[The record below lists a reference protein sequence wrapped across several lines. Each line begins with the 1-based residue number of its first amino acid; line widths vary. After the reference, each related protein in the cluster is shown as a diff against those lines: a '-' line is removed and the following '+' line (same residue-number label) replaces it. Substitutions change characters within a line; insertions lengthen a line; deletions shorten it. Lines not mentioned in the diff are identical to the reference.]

1 MKSSYIK
8 IRPKTLINISR
19 IVTIHYYEFGPN
31 FVFQGESHDFWEMVY
46 VDKGKVQVRRDEE
59 DLILKQGELLFHQPN
74 EFHSI
79 RSLDSSPNF
88 FVISFSSASPAMAYF
103 EKRRTQLDATLKPY
117 LSSIIK
123 EAEKTYNIPKND
135 PNLRKLHRKEDA
147 PLGGEQLIQTYLEQL
162 LIFLL
167 RTITKEGSLVSF
179 PKKGSLEDPLVAAI
193 KQYLAQ
199 HITDTVRI
207 EDICNEFDYSR
218 SYLNKRFQNETGQ
231 SLAAYFIAL
240 KIEEAKRLIRDSD
253 LNFAQISERL
263 SFDNPQYFSRVFKN
277 RTGMTPTEFKNRAHI

>member
-8 IRPKTLINISR
+8 IRPKTIINVSR

-31 FVFQGESHDFWEMVY
+31 FVFQGEKHDFWEMVY
-46 VDKGKVQVRRDEE
+46 VDKGKVQVRCDEE
-59 DLILKQGELLFHQPN
+59 ELVLKQGEILFHQPN

-79 RSLDSSPNF
+79 RSMDSSPNF
-88 FVISFSSASPAMAYF
+88 FVISFTSPSPAMAYF
-103 EKRRTQLDATLKPY
+103 RRHRSQLDNTLKQY

-123 EAEKTYNIPKND
+123 EAEKTYIIPKND
-135 PNLRKLHRKEDA
+135 TSLKKLHRKENA
-147 PLGGEQLIQTYLEQL
+147 PLGGEQLIQMYLEQL

-179 PKKGSLEDPLVAAI
+179 PKKDSQEDPLVAAI

-199 HITDTVRI
+199 HITSTVRI

-218 SYLNKRFQNETGQ
+218 SYLTKRFQAETGY
-231 SLAAYFIAL
+231 SLAAYATNL
-240 KIEEAKRLIRDSD
+240 KIEEAKRMIRESK
-253 LNFAQISERL
+253 LNFAQISEYL

-277 RTGMTPTEFKNRAHI
+277 HTGMTPTEFRNRVHI

>member
-59 DLILKQGELLFHQPN
+59 ELILKQGELLFHQPN

-103 EKRRTQLDATLKPY
+103 VKRRIQLDATLKPY

-135 PNLRKLHRKEDA
+135 PNLRKLHRKENA

-167 RTITKEGSLVSF
+167 RTVTKEGSLVSF
-179 PKKGSLEDPLVAAI
+179 PQKGSQEDPLVAAI

-218 SYLNKRFQNETGQ
+218 SYLNRRFQAETGS
-231 SLAAYFIAL
+231 SLAAYITTL
-240 KIEEAKRLIRDSD
+240 KIEEAKRLIRETD

-263 SFDNPQYFSRVFKN
+263 SFDNPQYFSRVFRK

>member
-1 MKSSYIK
+1 MKTAYIK
-8 IRPKTLINISR
+8 IRPKTVINVSR

-31 FVFQGESHDFWEMVY
+31 FIFQGESHDFWEMVY

-88 FVISFSSASPAMAYF
+88 FVISFSCSSPAMAYF
-103 EKRRTQLDATLKPY
+103 KKHRTQLDNTLKIY

-123 EAEKTYNIPKND
+123 EAEKTYLIPKND
-135 PNLRKLHRKEDA
+135 PNLKKLHRKENA
-147 PLGGEQLIQTYLEQL
+147 PLGGEQLIQSYLEQL

-167 RTITKEGSLVSF
+167 RKTTKADRLVSF
-179 PKKGSLEDPLVAAI
+179 PQKGSQADALVEAI
-193 KQYLAQ
+193 KQYLSQ
-199 HITDTVRI
+199 RVEQTVRI

-218 SYLNKRFQNETGQ
+218 SFLNKRFQVETGQ
-231 SLAAYFIAL
+231 SLAFYFTAL
-240 KIEEAKRLIRDSD
+240 KIEEAKRLIRESD
-253 LNFAQISERL
+253 LNFTQISERL
-263 SFDNPQYFSRVFKN
+263 SFDNPQYFSRVFKK

>member
-167 RTITKEGSLVSF
+167 RTVTKEGSLVSF
-179 PKKGSLEDPLVAAI
+179 PKKGSQEDPLVSAI

-199 HITDTVRI
+199 HITDTVRV

-218 SYLNKRFQNETGQ
+218 SYLTKRFRSETGQ
-231 SLAAYFIAL
+231 GLAAYFIAL
-240 KIEEAKRLIRDSD
+240 KVEEAKRLIRESD

-263 SFDNPQYFSRVFKN
+263 SFDNPQYFSRVFKKH
-277 RTGMTPTEFKNRAHI
+277 TGMTPTEFRNRAHI

>member
-1 MKSSYIK
+1 MKASYIK
-8 IRPKTLINISR
+8 IRPKTIINISR

-59 DLILKQGELLFHQPN
+59 EMILKQGELLFHQPN

-79 RSLDSSPNF
+79 RSLESSPNF

-103 EKRRTQLDATLKPY
+103 SKHRSQLDNTLKQY
-117 LSSIIK
+117 LSFIIK
-123 EAEKTYNIPKND
+123 EAENTYIIPKND
-135 PNLRKLHRKEDA
+135 PNLRKLRRKENA

-179 PKKGSLEDPLVAAI
+179 PKKGSQEDPLVEAI
-193 KQYLAQ
+193 KQYLSQ

-207 EDICNEFDYSR
+207 ENICDEFDYSR
-218 SYLNKRFQNETGQ
+218 SYLNKRFRAEAGS
-231 SLAAYFIAL
+231 SLAAYIASA
-240 KIEEAKRLIRDSD
+240 KIEEAKRLIRESD
-253 LNFAQISERL
+253 LNFAQISEYL
-263 SFDNPQYFSRVFKN
+263 SFDNPQYFSRVFRKH
-277 RTGMTPTEFKNRAHI
+277 TGMTPTEFKNRAHI

>member
-59 DLILKQGELLFHQPN
+59 ALILKQGELLFHQPN

-79 RSLDSSPNF
+79 RSIDSSPNF
-88 FVISFSSASPAMAYF
+88 FVISFSSTSPAMAYF
-103 EKRRTQLDATLKPY
+103 RKYRSQLDNTLKQY

-123 EAEKTYNIPKND
+123 EAEKTYLIPKND
-135 PNLRKLHRKEDA
+135 PSLKKLHRKENA

-179 PKKGSLEDPLVAAI
+179 PKKGSQEDPLVSAI
-193 KQYLAQ
+193 KQYFAQ
-199 HITDTVRI
+199 HITDTVRV

-218 SYLNKRFQNETGQ
+218 SFLNKRFQNETGQ
-231 SLAAYFIAL
+231 SLAAYFTAL

-277 RTGMTPTEFKNRAHI
+277 HTGMTPTEFKNRAHI

>member
-167 RTITKEGSLVSF
+167 RTVTKEGSLVSF
-179 PKKGSLEDPLVAAI
+179 PKKGSQEDPLVSAI

-199 HITDTVRI
+199 HITDTVRV

-240 KIEEAKRLIRDSD
+240 KIEEAKRLIRESD

-263 SFDNPQYFSRVFKN
+263 SFDNPQYFSRVFKKH
-277 RTGMTPTEFKNRAHI
+277 TGMTPTEFRNRAHI

>member
-179 PKKGSLEDPLVAAI
+179 PKKGSQEDPLVAAI

-199 HITDTVRI
+199 HISDTIRV

-218 SYLNKRFQNETGQ
+218 SFLNKRFQNETGQ
-231 SLAAYFIAL
+231 SLASYFTAL

-277 RTGMTPTEFKNRAHI
+277 RTGMTPTEFKKRAHI

>member
-59 DLILKQGELLFHQPN
+59 DMILKQGELLFHQPN

-123 EAEKTYNIPKND
+123 EAEKTYIIPKND

-179 PKKGSLEDPLVAAI
+179 PKKGSQEDPLVAAI
-193 KQYLAQ
+193 KQYLSQ
-199 HITDTVRI
+199 HITDTVRV

-218 SYLNKRFQNETGQ
+218 SFLNKRFQNETGQ
-231 SLAAYFIAL
+231 SLASYFTAL

-277 RTGMTPTEFKNRAHI
+277 RTGMTPTEFKKRAHI

>member
-8 IRPKTLINISR
+8 IRPKSLINISR

-59 DLILKQGELLFHQPN
+59 DMILKQGELLFHQPN

-179 PKKGSLEDPLVAAI
+179 PKKGSQEDPLVAAI
-193 KQYLAQ
+193 KQYLSQ
-199 HITDTVRI
+199 HITDTVRV

-218 SYLNKRFQNETGQ
+218 SFLNKRFQNETGQ
-231 SLAAYFIAL
+231 SLASYFTAL

-253 LNFAQISERL
+253 LNFAQISDRL
-263 SFDNPQYFSRVFKN
+263 SFDNPQYFSRFFKN
-277 RTGMTPTEFKNRAHI
+277 RTGMTPTEFKKRAHI

>member
-167 RTITKEGSLVSF
+167 RTVTKEGSLVSF
-179 PKKGSLEDPLVAAI
+179 PKKGSQEDPLVSAI

-199 HITDTVRI
+199 HITDTVRV

-218 SYLNKRFQNETGQ
+218 SYLTKRFRSETGQ
-231 SLAAYFIAL
+231 ALAAYFIAL
-240 KIEEAKRLIRDSD
+240 KVEEAKRLIRESD

-263 SFDNPQYFSRVFKN
+263 SFDNPQYFSRVFKKH
-277 RTGMTPTEFKNRAHI
+277 TGMTPTEFRNRAHI